1 MTELRTRMATDL
13 RVRNYSEK
21 TIKVYVNHVARFARH
36 FGRSPEELGAEE
48 VRAYQHQ
55 MVERQLSVGNQVQF
69 VSALRFLYRVT
80 LDREE
85 MVKRLPYPRKCLKLP
100 MVLTREEVTQLLGA
114 VHNTKHRAILTTAYA
129 AGLRVSE
136 VAHLKPED
144 IDSRRMVIQVRQG
157 KGRKDRVV
165 MLAHSL
171 LLQLREYWSEYRPRL
186 WLFPGQKASQPIS
199 TRSVQHMCKAA
210 CRRAGITKPVTVHTL
225 RHSFATHLLDAGTDL
240 RAIQV
245 LLGHNSVKT
254 TTRYTH
260 VSTERIQSIASPLD
274 LIEQATKTE

>member
-21 TIKVYVNHVARFARH
+21 TIKVYLGHVARFARH
-36 FGRSPEELGAEE
+36 FGRSPDELGAEE
-48 VRAYQHQ
+48 VRAFQQ
-55 MVERQLSVGNQVQF
+55 FMVERHLSVANQTQF

-85 MVKRLPYPRKCLKLP
+85 MVRRLPYPRKCLKLP
-100 MVLTREEVTQLLGA
+100 VVLTREEVAQLLGA
-114 VHNTKHRAILTTAYA
+114 VSNSKHRAILSATYA

-144 IDSRRMVIQVRQG
+144 IDSRRMLIYVRQG
-157 KGRKDRVV
+157 KGRKDRIV
-165 MLAHSL
+165 MLAQSL
-171 LLQLREYWSEYRPRL
+171 LSELREYWLEYRPTL
-186 WLFPGQKASQPIS
+186 WLFPGQTRSQPIS
-199 TRSVQHMCKAA
+199 TRSVQHMCRAA
-210 CRRAGITKPVTVHTL
+210 CRQAGITKPATVHTL

-260 VSTERIQSIASPLD
+260 VSTGRIQAIVSPLD
-274 LIEQATKTE
+274 LIEQNTKSI